1 MNSGTDHVFPAPG
14 KRGLSLILVF
24 LAACAPLPP
33 APEGALVFGVLGDV
47 PYSEPEA
54 ERLDGVIDE
63 MNTEKLAF
71 VVHVGD
77 IGSSGKACTDEWLSQ
92 RKEQF
97 ARIRHPFV
105 LLPGD
110 NEWSNCRSPLER
122 LAQWRAHFCYGET
135 IFNLVRQQ
143 NEYCEHVRWEAG
155 GWVFV
160 ALNVPGHDNNLR
172 HSEHAP
178 RMAAVLSW
186 LDEAAALAEKRDGL
200 VVLMQ
205 ANPFF
210 TFPRDGFAALR
221 EKLETLAARRPGK
234 VMLIHGDT
242 HIGRDDEPL
251 PGLRRVEVWG
261 SPFVRWTRL
270 APYGVHNSPM

>member
-1 MNSGTDHVFPAPG
+1 MNSGTDHVFRLPG
-14 KRGLSLILVF
+14 KRGLSLIFAF
-24 LAACAPLPP
+24 LIGCAPLPP
-33 APEGALVFGVLGDV
+33 APEGALVFGVLGDA
-47 PYSEPEA
+47 PYTELEA
-54 ERLDGVIDE
+54 ERLDIVIDE
-63 MNTEKLAF
+63 MNAEKLAF

-77 IGSSGKACTDEWLSQ
+77 IGGNNQACTDDWLSK

-97 ARIRHPFV
+97 TRIRHPFL

-110 NEWSNCRSPLER
+110 NEWSNCRNPLQR
-122 LAQWRAHFCYGET
+122 LAAWRSHFCHQET
-135 IFNLVRQQ
+135 IPRLSRQAGA
-143 NEYCEHVRWEAG
+143 YCEHVRWEAG

-172 HSEHAP
+172 HREHAP
-178 RMAAVLSW
+178 RMQAVLSW
-186 LDEAAALAEKRDGL
+186 LDEAAALADKRSGL

-221 EKLETLAARRPGK
+221 QKLETLAARHPGK
-234 VMLIHGDT
+234 VILVHGDT
-242 HIGRDDEPL
+242 HIARDDEPL

-270 APYGVHNSPM
+270 SPYGLHNSPM